1 MSYLLYR
8 EAVAVVPSDSGAITA
23 SALYVGGGVGGAGN
37 IQVDVLNGHTAVLFM
52 AVPVG
57 TVLPVTVSRVYATN
71 TTATNIL
78 ALRV

>member
-1 MSYLLYR
+1 MAYLTFR
-8 EAVAVVPSDSGAITA
+8 DAQSVSPSDTATITA
-23 SALYVGGGVGGAGN
+23 SALYVGVSGDIRA
-37 IQVDVLNGHTAVLFM
+37 DMLNGQSNVLFK

-57 TVLPVTVSRVYATN
+57 ILAATVTRVYATG

>member
-8 EAVAVVPSDSGAITA
+8 DAVAVVPSDTGAITA
-23 SALYVGGGVGGAGN
+23 SALYIGATGDVS
-37 IQVDVLNGHTAVLFM
+37 VDMLNGRTNVLFK

-57 TVLPVTVSRVYATN
+57 VLAATVTRVYATG